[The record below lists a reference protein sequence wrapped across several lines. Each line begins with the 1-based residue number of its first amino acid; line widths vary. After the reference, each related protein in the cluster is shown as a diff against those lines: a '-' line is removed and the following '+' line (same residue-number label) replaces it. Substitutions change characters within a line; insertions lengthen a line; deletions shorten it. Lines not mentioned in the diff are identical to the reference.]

1 MVVRIRSRTLWR
13 FGDIQVYD
21 VRLIRWKSR
30 YSTGIQGLDAR
41 IRALVELLNETAAEA
56 NKVEHCQDLNDFF
69 EQIFELTEDMLIKLG
84 ETQGD
89 VDEMFLTY
97 QAGLDR
103 LLESGL
109 PLSARGTPAC
119 NDCCMCSLLE
129 KRIKAWLGYEFTNRA
144 QCVSETN

>member
-1 MVVRIRSRTLWR
+1 
-13 FGDIQVYD
+13 

-30 YSTGIQGLDAR
+30 FSTGIQELDDR
-41 IRALVELLNETAAEA
+41 IRSLVGLLNETASEA

-69 EQIFELTEDMLIKLG
+69 EQIFELTGSMLIKLG

-89 VDEMFLTY
+89 LNETLQTY
-97 QAGLDR
+97 QAELDA
-103 LLESGL
+103 LLEAGL

-129 KRIKAWLGYEFTNRA
+129 RRIKGWLGLEFTNRA
-144 QCVSETN
+144 QCD

>member
-1 MVVRIRSRTLWR
+1 
-13 FGDIQVYD
+13 

-30 YSTGIQGLDAR
+30 YSTAIQALDDR
-41 IRALVELLNETAAEA
+41 IRSLVDLLNETALEA

-69 EQIFELTEDMLIKLG
+69 AQIFELTENVLIKLG

-89 VDEMFLTY
+89 VDETFQEY
-97 QAGLDR
+97 QVELAE
-103 LLESGL
+103 LLESEL

-129 KRIKAWLGYEFTNRA
+129 GRVKTWLGSEFTNRA
-144 QCVSETN
+144 QCDSETN

>member
-1 MVVRIRSRTLWR
+1 LSGPVQGLC
-13 FGDIQVYD
+13 QEYN

-30 YSTGIQGLDAR
+30 FSTGIQELDDR
-41 IRALVELLNETAAEA
+41 IRSLVGLLNETASEA

-69 EQIFELTEDMLIKLG
+69 EQIFELTGSMLIKLG

-89 VDEMFLTY
+89 LNETLQTY
-97 QAGLDR
+97 QAELDA
-103 LLESGL
+103 LLEAGL

-129 KRIKAWLGYEFTNRA
+129 RRIKGWLGLEFTNRA
-144 QCVSETN
+144 QCD